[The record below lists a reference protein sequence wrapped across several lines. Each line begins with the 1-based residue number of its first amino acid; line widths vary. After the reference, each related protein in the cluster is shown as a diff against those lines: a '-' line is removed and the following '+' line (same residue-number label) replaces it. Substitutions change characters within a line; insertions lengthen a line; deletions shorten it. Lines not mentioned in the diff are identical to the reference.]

1 MERSDKKL
9 TLLQKGALQK
19 TFAFLVYACIAS
31 SLAFL
36 LDHIDK
42 YTFLSLIERACNEG
56 LIVKENFPV
65 LQQLFADVV
74 EIPLRIPS
82 MRHYFLPADLLHG
95 GLSAGQG
102 MGTGQRP

>member
-9 TLLQKGALQK
+9 TMLQKGALQK

-65 LQQLFADVV
+65 LQQLIAARTDPV
-74 EIPLRIPS
+74 LPS

>member
-42 YTFLSLIERACNEG
+42 RMSGIHLAI
-56 LIVKENFPV
+56 PV
-65 LQQLFADVV
+65 FSKGYR
-74 EIPLRIPS
+74 PK
-82 MRHYFLPADLLHG
+82 
-95 GLSAGQG
+95 QG
-102 MGTGQRP
+102 KVAP

>member
-65 LQQLFADVV
+65 LQQLIAARTDHVFTLYAALLLACGFVAW
-74 EIPLRIPS
+74 RII
-82 MRHYFLPADLLHG
+82 RW
-95 GLSAGQG
+95 AGH
-102 MGTGQRP
+102 GTGQRP